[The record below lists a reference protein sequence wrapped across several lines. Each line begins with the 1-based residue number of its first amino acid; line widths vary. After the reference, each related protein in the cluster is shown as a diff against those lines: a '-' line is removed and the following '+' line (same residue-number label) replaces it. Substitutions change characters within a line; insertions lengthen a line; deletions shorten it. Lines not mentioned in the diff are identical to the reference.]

1 MLVQDGDFTQKN
13 VLIQSKNPWEGQKC
27 VGVLAPPASPSLDAK
42 KYTFNI
48 MKNA

>member
-1 MLVQDGDFTQKN
+1 MEILLQKTN
-13 VLIQSKNPWEGQKC
+13 YIQSKNPWEVQKC
-27 VGVLAPPASPSLDAK
+27 VGVLAPPASPSFDAK